1 VEASGTLRASLAEEI
16 TVTAR
21 ELEDSGAFPR
31 DYVRSVRS
39 AAGALGVSGAGD
51 DPVRQAALLLEYQ
64 AVVDVE
70 APVRAGPRS
79 RRLVKTV
86 VKKLV
91 GWYVRFL
98 ADQVGVLGRTA
109 ARLGMAVAER
119 LERLDADQAALR
131 AEVDGELARLR
142 ARVADLEA
150 QAQLRDTG
158 AP

>member
-1 VEASGTLRASLAEEI
+1 V
-16 TVTAR
+16 
-21 ELEDSGAFPR
+21 
-31 DYVRSVRS
+31 
-39 AAGALGVSGAGD
+39 
-51 DPVRQAALLLEYQ
+51 ALLLEYQ

-109 ARLGMAVAER
+109 ARLGTAVAER
-119 LERLDADQAALR
+119 LERLDAEQAALR
-131 AEVDGELARLR
+131 AEVDAELARLR
-142 ARVADLEA
+142 ARVAELEA
-150 QAQLRDTG
+150 RQSRGDG

>member
-1 VEASGTLRASLAEEI
+1 VEASGTLPVSLAEKI
-16 TVTAR
+16 TVRAR
-21 ELEDSGAFPR
+21 ELEESGDFPR
-31 DYVRSVRS
+31 DYVRQVRS
-39 AAGALGVSGAGD
+39 AAGTLGVSGAGD

-79 RRLVKTV
+79 RRLIKTV
-86 VKKLV
+86 IKKLV

-119 LERLDADQAALR
+119 LERLDAEQAALR
-131 AEVDGELARLR
+131 AEVDAELARLR
-142 ARVADLEA
+142 ARVAELEA
-150 QAQLRDTG
+150 QQSRDHGT
-158 AP
+158 P

>member
-1 VEASGTLRASLAEEI
+1 VEASGTLQETLAGEI
-16 TVTAR
+16 TVAAR
-21 ELEDSGAFPR
+21 ELEESSSFPR
-31 DYVRSVRS
+31 DYVRRVRT
-39 AAGALGVSGAGD
+39 AAGAMAVSDAGD

-79 RRLVKTV
+79 RRLIKTV

-109 ARLGMAVAER
+109 ARLGMAVADR
-119 LERLDADQAALR
+119 LERLDAEQAAMR
-131 AEVDGELARLR
+131 AEVDAELARLR
-142 ARVADLEA
+142 ARVAELEA
-150 QAQLRDTG
+150 QVSGEND

>member
-1 VEASGTLRASLAEEI
+1 VETSGTLQESLAGEI
-16 TVTAR
+16 TVAAR
-21 ELEDSGAFPR
+21 GLEEASSFPR
-31 DYVRSVRS
+31 DYVRRVRT
-39 AAGALGVSGAGD
+39 AAGALAVSGAGD

-64 AVVDVE
+64 AVVDVV
-70 APVRAGPRS
+70 AHVRAGPRS

-109 ARLGMAVAER
+109 ARLGTAVAER
-119 LERLDADQAALR
+119 LERLDAEQAALR
-131 AEVDGELARLR
+131 AEVDAELARLR
-142 ARVADLEA
+142 ARVAELEA
-150 QAQLRDTG
+150 RQSRGDG